1 MKNMTIKGFSV
12 RDFKKVLTLL
22 DVLETEVPKAVTDEI
37 ISLIHAK
44 EQQKEQR
51 KLSRMTEEDL
61 AHYQNKRRSKLRV
74 VTSDGYLIEHKSN
87 DDTMKDAIERIGLDR
102 VQYIEYMVKRK
113 PLFYV
118 DVTESR
124 KRVKGY
130 TFLRP
135 GLFLLKHTT
144 AMQKLEILQYLDETF
159 QLDWDIELR

>member
-1 MKNMTIKGFSV
+1 MEIKGFSV
-12 RDFKKVLTLL
+12 RDLKIVLSLL
-22 DVLETEVPKAVTDEI
+22 DALETNVPKDVTDEI

-44 EQQKEQR
+44 ESQKEQR

-61 AHYQNKRRSKLRV
+61 ARYQNRRRSKLRV
-74 VTSDGYLIEHKSN
+74 ETADGFLIEHKNN

-118 DVTESR
+118 DVTENR
-124 KRVKGY
+124 KRISGY

-135 GLFLLKHTT
+135 GLFLYKRTT
-144 AMQKLEILQYLDETF
+144 AVQKLEILQYLDETF